1 MKRVVRILLDIIDL
15 YVPTITFIIMF
26 LAFIVQVVFRYVPML
41 RPLPW
46 AYDVTIFA
54 FIWTT
59 LLAACHVRR
68 IGRHIKFDMF
78 YLSRSELTRTL
89 FRLISNSLVLLACAV
104 SFMPTL
110 SYLTFIHG
118 DKSPVLRI
126 PMSLGYGPIIVFI
139 FLIGCY
145 SAQDI
150 VLDIKELVS
159 EINESHSL

>member
-26 LAFIVQVVFRYVPML
+26 LAFIVQVVFRYAPML

-46 AYDVTIFA
+46 AYDVTIFG

-68 IGRHIKFDMF
+68 TGGHIKFDMF

-89 FRLISNSLVLLACAV
+89 FRLTANALVLLACAV

-145 SAQDI
+145 SVHDI

-159 EINESHSL
+159 EINESRSL

>member
-15 YVPTITFIIMF
+15 YVPAITFIIMF
-26 LAFIVQVVFRYVPML
+26 LAFIVQVIFRYVPLL

-68 IGRHIKFDMF
+68 IRRHIKFDMF
-78 YLSRSELTRTL
+78 YLSQSELTRIL
-89 FRLISNSLVLLACAV
+89 FRLTANALVFLACTV

-110 SYLTFIHG
+110 SYLAFIHG
-118 DKSPVLRI
+118 DKSSVLRI
-126 PMSLGYGPIIVFI
+126 PMSLGYGPIIIFI

-150 VLDIKELVS
+150 ILDIKELIS
-159 EINESHSL
+159 EITKSHSL